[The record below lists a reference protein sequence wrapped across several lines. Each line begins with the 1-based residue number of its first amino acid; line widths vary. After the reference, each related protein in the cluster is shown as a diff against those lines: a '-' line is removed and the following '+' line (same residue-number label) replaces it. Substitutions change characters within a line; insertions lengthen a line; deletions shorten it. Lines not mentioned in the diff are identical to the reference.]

1 MRRLTV
7 LDWKS
12 GKNVGDQK
20 FEGYTEHP
28 IQVAAYAEAYNIEAV
43 TQGKERVTA
52 SGVVYLD
59 KETGDPRFIDTSAE
73 MESNFMAFCA
83 AREYYRLKIEPKASD
98 KRFYK
103 YGADKFPSVT
113 TVLGI
118 LDKPAL
124 IQWAANCAIDCVREA
139 MPELRK
145 SKTTQDRIEQIL
157 TDAKKN
163 FRAVS
168 RKAMD
173 IGTLIHDAIQT
184 HLAGAD
190 PSSILDGNDAAQNG
204 FLAFLEWAKG
214 VKLEPVALEYKV
226 YHPALRYAGTFDF
239 LGYVELN
246 GAAAAPAE
254 KKEDLDVF

>member
-12 GKNVGDQK
+12 GKNVGDPK
-20 FEGYTEHP
+20 FAGYTEHP
-28 IQVAAYAEAYNIEAV
+28 IQVSAYAEAYNLEAHRL
-43 TQGKERVTA
+43 GKDRVTA

-59 KETGDPRFIDTSAE
+59 KETGNPRFIDTTAE
-73 MESNFMAFCA
+73 MEANFMAFCA
-83 AREYYRLKIEPKASD
+83 AREYFRLKIEPTASD

-103 YGADKFPSVT
+103 FENDKLPSVT

-124 IQWAANCAIDCVREA
+124 IQWAANCAVDCIREA
-139 MPELRK
+139 LPEIRK
-145 SKTTQDRIEQIL
+145 SKTSPERIEQLL

-163 FRAVS
+163 FRSVS

-190 PSSILDGNDAAQNG
+190 PSKLLDGNDAAQNG
-204 FLAFLEWAKG
+204 FLAFLEWSKK
-214 VKLEPVALEYKV
+214 VKLEVVALEKPLF
-226 YHPALRYAGTFDF
+226 HPLLRYAGTPDAIVW
-239 LGYVELN
+239 L
-246 GAAAAPAE
+246 
-254 KKEDLDVF
+254 DLDGALSLDEDAF